1 MHYLAGWQKEEA
13 KTFLKMLPKYHKHMK
28 RYARNS
34 LLTRFCGMY
43 GVRIYDEGSLDHG
56 QLHTFVVMNAVFP
69 AEASS
74 FISERFDLKGSTV
87 GREVSQEELTKK
99 GRDAVLKDLDLA
111 REVQYAKSMKNNGG
125 KALEYGLCI
134 GPLAKSAL
142 LSQLR
147 EDVKLLVD
155 CQVMDY
161 SLLVGV
167 VDLQS
172 FVPFDRV
179 ARDIVESVQN
189 VGRKFQTSKKLEE
202 RALWAMGA
210 PLRLLSAPPAFIVK
224 QTWLLTHRTLG
235 TIVTF
240 PLPYYGS
247 GKCGVDGGLLSVFH
261 GTRHGRRAL
270 YYMGLIDF
278 LQPWTTRKV
287 AERRLKGIMGYDTRA
302 ISCVTPEEYA
312 DRFLDYLTQHL
323 S

>member
-1 MHYLAGWQKEEA
+1 
-13 KTFLKMLPKYHKHMK
+13 MK
-28 RYARNS
+28 RHGRNS
-34 LLTRFCGMY
+34 LLTRFCGVY
-43 GVRIYDEGSLDHG
+43 GVRIYDEDSLDHG

-69 AEASS
+69 AEASK

-87 GREVSQEELTKK
+87 GREVSEEELKKK
-99 GRDAVLKDLDLA
+99 GSDAVMKDLDLA
-111 REVQYAKSMKNNGG
+111 REVQLVKSMEKGSVSMQN
-125 KALEYGLCI
+125 YGINI
-134 GPLAKSAL
+134 GPHAKSAL

-147 EDVKLLVD
+147 EDVKLLVE

-167 VDLQS
+167 VDMETFLR
-172 FVPFDRV
+172 FDRS
-179 ARDIVESVQN
+179 ARQAIQAIKK
-189 VGRKFQTSKKLEE
+189 VGKKFSTSKKVEE

-210 PLRLLSAPPAFIVK
+210 PLRLLSAPPVFLAK
-224 QTWLLTHRTLG
+224 QSWTIAQRTLG
-235 TIVTF
+235 SIVTW

-247 GKCGVDGGLLSVFH
+247 GECGVDGGLLSVFH
-261 GTRHGRRAL
+261 GTRNGGRAL

-287 AERRLKGIMGYDTRA
+287 VERQFKGLIGYDVNA

-312 DRFLDYLTQHL
+312 DRFLDFLDAHL